1 MFFRGHKGPFSSPDG
16 GGGNSYGKTISMAG
30 EGVIP
35 HQPFWIFRI
44 WIPLNQ
50 LTSSLEDM
58 IGIGIGSG
66 MMMMMMMMTMT
77 MTMRM
82 RMTMR
87 MMMMMFSSVTLAFWI
102 LPFKCLT
109 DFWTT
114 THIWDDDCQWPTFW
128 GWVEIAN
135 QLRSGQGVNS
145 FSMFRRQ

>member
-58 IGIGIGSG
+58 IGIGSG
-66 MMMMMMMMTMT
+66 MMMTMTMRMRMTMT

-82 RMTMR
+82 RM
-87 MMMMMFSSVTLAFWI
+87 MMMMMVMMMMMLMFSSVTLAFWI
-102 LPFKCLT
+102 LHTSVWQISGQPRIF
-109 DFWTT
+109 
-114 THIWDDDCQWPTFW
+114 
-128 GWVEIAN
+128 GMMIAN